1 MPLRSRMKTSS
12 VRFFFIITVSCFL
25 STEKRLHAKKLLQA
39 FNHWQEP
46 VYFLKFRHPQ
56 TMQIAVGVDR
66 HRLFAAQLKHRLGCL
81 TGGEVNVVGVFCDYM
96 ITFPS

>member
-1 MPLRSRMKTSS
+1 MLLEHQKRKLLYFGFSIP
-12 VRFFFIITVSCFL
+12 RFFP
-25 STEKRLHAKKLLQA
+25 TEKIPYAKNRLLQA
-39 FNHWQEP
+39 FDHWQEP

-56 TMQIAVGVDR
+56 TMQVAVGVDR
-66 HRLFAAQLKHRLGCL
+66 HRLFAAQLKHRPGCL

>member
-1 MPLRSRMKTSS
+1 MKNKNAPGWLIATLWGQILCTGIIPLAARQNRP
-12 VRFFFIITVSCFL
+12 
-25 STEKRLHAKKLLQA
+25 LQA

-46 VYFLKFRHPQ
+46 VYFLEFRHPQ
-56 TMQIAVGVDR
+56 TMQVAVSVDC
-66 HRLFAAQLKHRLGCL
+66 HRLFDAQLKHRLGCL